1 MKDEQILKTAKE
13 LTNDF
18 LIQMGLDAEIKTSF
32 NEDPEKEDV
41 RYLSVELEGE
51 NLNEL
56 IGHHGRNLESAQV
69 VLGLMLTKKIEDKSV
84 RLVLDINNY
93 KVSREKYLQSYALRA
108 ADQVRESGQE
118 LELMPMKPSERRIVH
133 MVLKEEKG
141 IETESKGEGED
152 RRVVIRKSK

>member
-1 MKDEQILKTAKE
+1 MKDDQILKTAKE

-32 NEDPEKEDV
+32 NVDPDKEDV
-41 RYLSVELEGE
+41 RYLSVELEGD

-69 VLGLMLTKKIEDKSV
+69 VLGLMLTRKIEDKSV
-84 RLVLDINNY
+84 RLVLDINAY

-133 MVLKEEKG
+133 MVLKEEKD